1 MKSLLSR
8 LQLGLRPRFL
18 LAVFLAVMPA
28 LGLILFNAAEGR
40 RVAAEQSERSAVQW
54 SSVIANYQR
63 DLERQARTL
72 VAVLARDPVLLTA
85 DPAGCNERLGDLLF
99 NAVKE
104 PDNFFNFVAAD
115 LNGDI
120 YCSARQG
127 SAGNMHIRDRV
138 YFHKVLETRS
148 VYVDDYIYGKIIK
161 APIIPVAGP
170 IFDAR
175 GELRGVMLV
184 TINLAWIA
192 KTMAPRL
199 PAGAVLR
206 IYDTQGTVLVQSPS
220 HEEAVGQRGS
230 DFEKV
235 RACGANG
242 VFTGM
247 ESDGTER
254 LYACSLIPYGEHAFH
269 VAIGVPRDQAYAE
282 ADRVLQRSLALFL
295 LVTVGVMIGAWVFG
309 STLIV
314 KDVQRLMAAAREMAL
329 GHLGTRV
336 QARRTDEIGQLERA
350 FNDMAVALETSAK
363 EALAHEAALDAE
375 VTNRRALQG
384 KLLSSLQQLEEKE
397 KAKTRFLA
405 AAGHDLRQ
413 PVAAAGL
420 FLEAL
425 KLSAPNPR
433 QSELIDKLDQ
443 TVGIFT
449 NQLERLLDISK
460 FDAGL
465 ITPVLSTFNLAEVFS
480 GLMQNFTPTARQ
492 QKLHLHLFL
501 PARQTLRV
509 RSDLHLL
516 RSVLMNLV
524 SNALKF
530 TPEGGIL
537 VSARQRGDQVLIQVW
552 DSGIGIS
559 PDELPFIFDEFYQV
573 GNPQRNRHAG
583 LGLGL
588 SICQRTMAVLG
599 GEVSC
604 RSTLGRGS
612 VFSFRLALTA
622 EPHETLAPVTDSAV
636 PAAGNGLWLRGKRVV
651 VVEDDALVADGLRSL
666 LQALGVRVQYFPN
679 AEEALAHEACAAADF
694 YISDYSLGGQRNGLE
709 FLQAVQQTRPQ
720 RVRAVVITG
729 ETSTEFMQRVASSPW
744 PVLHKPVNFD
754 KLVASLLAQDA

>member
-1 MKSLLSR
+1 MKFLRSR

-18 LAVFLAVMPA
+18 LAVFLAVLPA

-72 VAVLARDPVLLTA
+72 VAVLARDPALLTL

-115 LNGDI
+115 LDGNI

-127 SAGNMHIRDRV
+127 SAGNMHIRDRL
-138 YFHKVLETRS
+138 YFHKVLETKS

-199 PAGAVLR
+199 PPGAVLQ
-206 IYDTQGTVLVQSPS
+206 IYDSKGTVLVQSPS
-220 HEEAVGQRGS
+220 HEEAVGKRGS
-230 DFEKV
+230 DFDKV

-242 VFTGM
+242 VFTGTD
-247 ESDGTER
+247 SDGTER

-282 ADRVLQRSLALFL
+282 ADRVLRRSLALFV
-295 LVTVGVMIGAWVFG
+295 LVTFGVMIGAWFFG

-314 KDVQRLMAAAREMAL
+314 RDVQRLMAAAREMAL
-329 GHLGTRV
+329 GRLGTRV
-336 QARRTDEIGQLERA
+336 ATRRTDEIGQLATA
-350 FNDMAVALETSAK
+350 FNDMAAALETSAK
-363 EALAHEAALDAE
+363 NALAREAALDAE
-375 VTNRRALQG
+375 ITNRRALQD
-384 KLLSSLQQLEEKE
+384 KLLNSLQQLEEKE

-443 TVGIFT
+443 SVGVFGD
-449 NQLERLLDISK
+449 QLERLLDISK

-465 ITPVLSTFNLAEVFS
+465 IKPVLSTFNLADVFNW
-480 GLMQNFTPTARQ
+480 LMQNFTQTARNQ
-492 QKLHLHLFL
+492 GLHFHLFL

-537 VSARQRGDQVLIQVW
+537 VSARRRGDQVLIQVW

-559 PDELPFIFDEFYQV
+559 PQELPFIFDEFYQV

-604 RSTLGRGS
+604 RSAPGRGS

-622 EPHETLAPVTDSAV
+622 EPQETLAPATDRVV
-636 PAAGNGLWLRGKRVV
+636 PAAGNGSWLRGKRVV
-651 VVEDDALVADGLRSL
+651 VVEDDALVASGLRSL
-666 LQALGVRVQYFPN
+666 LQELGARVQYFPN
-679 AEEALAHEACAAADF
+679 AEEALADEACAAADF
-694 YISDYSLGGQRNGLE
+694 YLSDYSLGGQRNGLE

-744 PVLHKPVNFD
+744 PVLHKPVHFD
-754 KLVASLLAQDA
+754 KLAASLLAQEA

>member
-1 MKSLLSR
+1 MKNWLSR

-18 LAVFLAVMPA
+18 LAVFLAVLPA

-72 VAVLARDPVLLTA
+72 VAVLARDPALLTP
-85 DPAGCNERLGDLLF
+85 DPAACNQRMGDLLF

-115 LNGDI
+115 LDGNI

-127 SAGNMHIRDRV
+127 TAGNMHIRDRV
-138 YFHKVLETRS
+138 YFHKVLETKS
-148 VYVDDYIYGKIIK
+148 VYVDDYIFGKIIK

-170 IFDAR
+170 IFDAQ

-199 PAGAVLR
+199 PEGAVLR
-206 IYDTQGTVLVQSPS
+206 IYDAKGTVLVQSPS
-220 HEEAVGQRGS
+220 HEEAVGKRGA
-230 DFEKV
+230 DFDKV

-242 VFTGM
+242 VFTGA
-247 ESDGTER
+247 ENDGTQR
-254 LYACSLIPYGEHAFH
+254 LYACSLIPYGTHAFH
-269 VAIGVPRDQAYAE
+269 VVIGVPRNQAYAE
-282 ADRVLQRSLALFL
+282 ADRVLQRSLALFV
-295 LVTVGVMIGAWVFG
+295 LVTVIVLIGAWVFG

-314 KDVQRLMAAAREMAL
+314 RDVQRLMAAAREMAL

-336 QARRTDEIGQLERA
+336 PVRRSDEIGQLERA
-350 FNDMAVALETSAK
+350 FNDMAAALETSAQ
-363 EALAHEAALDAE
+363 EALAREAALDAE
-375 VTNRRALQG
+375 ITQRRALQDQ
-384 KLLSSLQQLEEKE
+384 LQSSLQQLEEKE

-425 KLSAPNPR
+425 KLSAQTPR
-433 QSELIDKLDQ
+433 QGELIDKLDQ
-443 TVGIFT
+443 TVSVFAS
-449 NQLERLLDISK
+449 QLERLLDISK

-465 ITPVLSTFNLAEVFS
+465 IKPVLTTFPLTDIFS
-480 GLMQNFTPTARQ
+480 WLLQNFSETARKQ
-492 QKLHLHLFL
+492 GLCFGLLL
-501 PARQTLRV
+501 PTHETLRV
-509 RSDLHLL
+509 RSDLDLL

-524 SNALKF
+524 TNALKF
-530 TPEGGIL
+530 TPEGRIL
-537 VSARQRGDQVLIQVW
+537 ISARRRGEQVLIQVW
-552 DSGIGIS
+552 DTGMGI
-559 PDELPFIFDEFYQV
+559 PADQLPFIFDEFYQV
-573 GNPQRNRHAG
+573 GNPQRNRQAG

-599 GEVSC
+599 GAVSC

-612 VFSFRLALTA
+612 VFSFSLPLATA
-622 EPHETLAPVTDSAV
+622 PHEPLAPETERAV
-636 PAAGNGLWLRGKRVV
+636 RALGNSLWLGGKRVV
-651 VVEDDALVADGLRSL
+651 VVEDDALVADGLRNL
-666 LQALGVRVQYFPN
+666 LQELGAHVQYFPN
-679 AEEALAHEACAAADF
+679 AEAALAHEACATADF
-694 YISDYSLGGQRNGLE
+694 FITDYSLGGQRNGLE
-709 FLQAVQQTRPQ
+709 FLQAVQQTRPP
-720 RVRAVVITG
+720 RLRAVVITG
-729 ETSTEFMQRVASSPW
+729 ETSTEFMQRVTSSPW
-744 PVLHKPVNFD
+744 PVLHKPVHFD
-754 KLVASLLAQDA
+754 KLAACLMAQQV

>member
-8 LQLGLRPRFL
+8 LPLGLRPRFL
-18 LAVFLAVMPA
+18 LAVFLAVIPA

-72 VAVLARDPVLLTA
+72 VAVLARDPVLLT
-85 DPAGCNERLGDLLF
+85 PGHAGCNERMGDLLF
-99 NAVKE
+99 NAVRE

-120 YCSARQG
+120 YCAARQG
-127 SAGNMHIRDRV
+127 TAGNMHVRDRV

-184 TINLAWIA
+184 TINLGWIA
-192 KTMAPRL
+192 KTMVPRL
-199 PAGAVLR
+199 PPGAVLR
-206 IYDTQGTVLVQSPS
+206 IYDSKGTILVQSPD
-220 HEEAVGQRGS
+220 HEDAVGKPGF
-230 DFEKV
+230 DFERV

-242 VFTGM
+242 VFTGI
-247 ESDGTER
+247 ENDGTKR

-269 VAIGVPRDQAYAE
+269 VAIGVPRAQAYAE
-282 ADRVLQRSLALFL
+282 ADDALRRSLALFFL
-295 LVTVGVMIGAWVFG
+295 ITLVVMVGAWVFG
-309 STLIV
+309 NSLIV
-314 KDVQRLMAAAREMAL
+314 RDVRRLMGASREMAL
-329 GHLGTRV
+329 GRLSTRV
-336 QARRTDEIGQLERA
+336 DTRRTDEIGQLAMA
-350 FNDMAVALETSAK
+350 FNDMAAALETSARN
-363 EALAHEAALDAE
+363 ALAREAALDAE
-375 VTNRRALQG
+375 ITNRRELQEQ
-384 KLLSSLQQLEEKE
+384 LLSSLQQLEERGKE
-397 KAKTRFLA
+397 KTRFLA

-425 KLSAPNPR
+425 KLSGPNPR

-443 TVGIFT
+443 SVGIFG
-449 NQLERLLDISK
+449 NQLARLLDISK

-465 ITPVLSTFNLAEVFS
+465 IKPVLSTFSLTDVFS
-480 GLMQNFTPTARQ
+480 WLMQNFTQTARNQ
-492 QKLHLHLFL
+492 GLYFGLFL
-501 PARQTLRV
+501 PANQTLLV

-530 TPEGGIL
+530 THAGGIL
-537 VSARQRGDQVLIQVW
+537 VSARLRGDQVLIQVW

-573 GNPQRNRHAG
+573 DNPQRNRQAG

-588 SICQRTMAVLG
+588 SICQRTMTVLG
-599 GEVSC
+599 GAVTC

-612 VFSFRLALTA
+612 VFGFRLPLTA
-622 EPHETLAPVTDSAV
+622 EPHETLVPVTDRAA
-636 PAAGNGLWLRGKRVV
+636 PAAQNRQWLRGKRVV
-651 VVEDDALVADGLRSL
+651 VVEDDALVADGLRHL
-666 LQALGVRVQYFPN
+666 LQALEVQVQYFPN
-679 AEEALAHEACAAADF
+679 AEEALADEACASADL

-720 RVRAVVITG
+720 RLRAVVITG

-744 PVLHKPVNFD
+744 PVLHKPVHLD
-754 KLVASLLAQDA
+754 KLVASLMAQDA